1 MTLVWNFHDIVGVP
15 HYSSY
20 GIRRDWT
27 VPHVMP
33 AGHAL
38 SMHGEPVLASG
49 YLIIALEDATWRA
62 VLQHVPGHL
71 TLAGRDGNYHHVSPA
86 LAGQNLDVV
95 VTCTGGHITRSG
107 SRTWWQTSAHVHT
120 TGRLVG
126 VLEHTLAVTD
136 SELFHKRLVEAL

>member
-1 MTLVWNFHDIVGVP
+1 MTWDHSPLVGVP

-20 GIRRDWT
+20 VIQRDWS

-38 SMHGEPVLASG
+38 SLRGEPVLASG

-62 VLQHVPGHL
+62 VLQHVPDHL

-86 LAGQNLDVV
+86 VPGQHLDVV
-95 VTCTGGHITRSG
+95 VTCTGGNITRSG

-136 SELFHKRLVEAL
+136 TSLFHQRLVQAL